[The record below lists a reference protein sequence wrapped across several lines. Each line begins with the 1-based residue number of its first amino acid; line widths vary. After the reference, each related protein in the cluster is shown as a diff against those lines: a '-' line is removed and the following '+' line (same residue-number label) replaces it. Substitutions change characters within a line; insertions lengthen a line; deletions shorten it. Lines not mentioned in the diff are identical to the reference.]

1 MSSVCDRPEHSE
13 QEIFAG
19 VATVRVV
26 LDTNLMVSELI
37 SGPAHRAD
45 SQCRSSG
52 VGGAVMSD
60 ATFAELEE
68 VLHQPASPR
77 NLFHARFAAFCKSS
91 SSVASGRPVRKASS
105 RYEASYAESWYRL
118 AS

>member
-1 MSSVCDRPEHSE
+1 MSSVCDRPERSE

-68 VLHQPASPR
+68 VLHQPASSR
-77 NLFHARFAAFCKSS
+77 KLFHTCFPCSLLQVFVER
-91 SSVASGRPVRKASS
+91 GQ
-105 RYEASYAESWYRL
+105 W
-118 AS
+118 